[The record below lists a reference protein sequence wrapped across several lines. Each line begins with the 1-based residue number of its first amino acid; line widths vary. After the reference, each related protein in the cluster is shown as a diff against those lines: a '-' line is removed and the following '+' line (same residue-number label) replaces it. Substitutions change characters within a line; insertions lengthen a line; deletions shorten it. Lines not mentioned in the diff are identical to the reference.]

1 MNKDIR
7 EFVDE
12 SIKTISLLYEQ
23 QEPISLAVEKIYEK
37 LIAGNKLLI
46 FGNGGSAADAQH
58 IAGELVGR
66 FKEER
71 KGLAAIALTTNT
83 SVLTALSN
91 DYDFSRVF
99 ARQVESLAN
108 IGDILWGISTSGD
121 SKNIIEA
128 LKIGR
133 IIGTYNLSL
142 TGRDGGQLKE
152 LSDLNIN
159 IHSYN
164 TARIQE
170 AHRVVYHIIC
180 EIVEK
185 KFAHRAQKN

>member
-1 MNKDIR
+1 MNEDIR
-7 EFVDE
+7 GFVDE
-12 SIKTISLLYEQ
+12 SINTISLLYEQ
-23 QEPISLAVEKIYEK
+23 QEPISLAAEKIYER
-37 LIAGNKLLI
+37 LAAGNKLLI

-58 IAGELVGR
+58 IAGELVGK
-66 FKEER
+66 FNEER
-71 KGLAAIALTTNT
+71 KGLAALALTTNT

-91 DYDFSRVF
+91 DYSFSRVF

-108 IGDILWGISTSGD
+108 LGDILWGISTSGD

-133 IIGTYNLSL
+133 TIGTYNLSL
-142 TGRDGGQLKE
+142 TGRNGGQLKE

-185 KFAHRAQKN
+185 KVAHSA